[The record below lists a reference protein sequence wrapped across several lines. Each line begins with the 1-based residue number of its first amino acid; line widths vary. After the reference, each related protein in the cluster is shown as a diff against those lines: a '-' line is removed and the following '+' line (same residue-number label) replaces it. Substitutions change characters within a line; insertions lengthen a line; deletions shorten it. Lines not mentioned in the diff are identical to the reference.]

1 MLSKKPGHI
10 LFRFSQRQITLSIFP
25 TTLRSQNLP
34 FSSAGRIV
42 NITSVHGRFDGPR
55 QSNYEVAKHGLETIS
70 DSLRMEMKKFG
81 VHVSLVEPGQYGY
94 MTSIENEDMVGVRSE
109 SMIFSSFCAPVRL
122 SVPLMTAVFLCNHP
136 SKRH

>member
-1 MLSKKPGHI
+1 M
-10 LFRFSQRQITLSIFP
+10 
-25 TTLRSQNLP
+25 
-34 FSSAGRIV
+34 

-94 MTSIENEDMVGVRSE
+94 MTSIENEDMVGARSE
-109 SMIFSSFCAPVRL
+109 SMVSPLCAPVRQ
-122 SVPLMTAVFLCNHP
+122 SVPAHDRTIP
-136 SKRH
+136 Q